1 MSPAMIRRK
10 VEEEIARV
18 PDENIAKLYDL
29 VHHFRLRPRL
39 AGNAEKIMSLAGCW
53 AGMPDEDYASFVG
66 EVEERRRQA
75 GTGRRFHGTG
85 FD

>member
-1 MSPAMIRRK
+1 MSPAMIRRR

-29 VHHFRLRPRL
+29 VHHFRLRPQL
-39 AGNAEKIMSLAGCW
+39 AGNDEKIMSLAGSW
-53 AGMPDEDYASFVG
+53 ADMPDEDYAAFVE

-75 GTGRRFHGTG
+75 GTGRRSHGAG

>member
-29 VHHFRLRPRL
+29 VHNFRLRPRA
-39 AGNAEKIMSLAGCW
+39 AGNAEKIMRLAGSW
-53 AGMPDEDYASFVG
+53 ADMPAEDYAAFV
-66 EVEERRRQA
+66 EEIEERRRQA
-75 GTGRRFHGTG
+75 GVGRRSHETG

>member
-1 MSPAMIRRK
+1 MSPSMIRRK

-18 PDENIAKLYDL
+18 PDESIAKLYDMI
-29 VHHFRLRPRL
+29 HHFRLRSRP
-39 AGNAEKIMSLAGCW
+39 AGNAERIISLAGSW
-53 AGMPDEDYASFVG
+53 ADMPEEEYVSFLG
-66 EVEERRRQA
+66 EVEERRRRA